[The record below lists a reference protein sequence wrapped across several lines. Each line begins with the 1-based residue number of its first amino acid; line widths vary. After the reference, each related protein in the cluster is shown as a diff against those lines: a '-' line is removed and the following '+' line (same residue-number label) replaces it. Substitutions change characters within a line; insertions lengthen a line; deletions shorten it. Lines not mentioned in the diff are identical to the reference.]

1 MDEQGKQFCEVECT
15 PGEDAVKTAEMT
27 RKDLEH
33 SMNFVGKAAAESER
47 IDSSF
52 ERSSSVGKM
61 LSNSIVCCRAIVH
74 ERKSQSMRQTSL
86 LSRCKELPQPPSLQ
100 QPPP

>member
-1 MDEQGKQFCEVECT
+1 MEEQGKQFCEVECT

-52 ERSSSVGKM
+52 ERSSSVGKI
-61 LSNSIVCCRAIVH
+61 LPNIPCYREIVLKEESVNAANFIIVLRNCH
-74 ERKSQSMRQTSL
+74 SHLNLE
-86 LSRCKELPQPPSLQ
+86 QPPC
-100 QPPP
+100 